1 MHNTMTMMQHLLLTI
16 LVATAAAGYCSAFNI
31 NNNNARPPL
40 KNYHHGRSS
49 STLSKLT
56 TNHEASS
63 SLRRATKST
72 TTITTRTDFLK
83 NMFAASAALPMLTSS
98 PRPSNAAPPFA
109 IMAEELGYF
118 PVTDEASGE
127 TVMVPAKAKRSSTD
141 QAVELAKYLQS
152 TKAVMYGAFWCPHC
166 QRQSKSLIVFYC
178 LCFVYVNVF
187 LLRSNIYS
195 Q

>member
-1 MHNTMTMMQHLLLTI
+1 MQLRLLTI
-16 LVATAAAGYCSAFNI
+16 LVAAAAAGYCSAYNI
-31 NNNNARPPL
+31 NTNNIRPLL
-40 KNYHHGRSS
+40 KSSHLLGRS

-63 SLRRATKST
+63 LTTATKST
-72 TTITTRTDFLK
+72 TTATTTRTDFLR
-83 NMFAASAALPMLTSS
+83 NMFAASATLPMLALSS

-118 PVTDEASGE
+118 PINDASGE
-127 TVMVPAKAKRSSTD
+127 TVMVPAKARRSSSD

-166 QRQSKSLIVFYC
+166 QRQSK
-178 LCFVYVNVF
+178 
-187 LLRSNIYS
+187 
-195 Q
+195 